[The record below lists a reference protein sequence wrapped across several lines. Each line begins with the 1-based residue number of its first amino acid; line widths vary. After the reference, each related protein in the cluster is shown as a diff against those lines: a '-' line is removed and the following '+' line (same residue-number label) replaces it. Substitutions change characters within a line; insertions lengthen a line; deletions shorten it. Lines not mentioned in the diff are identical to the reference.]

1 VRGGAAILR
10 HVSGILKQVL
20 RVLAIG
26 MSVYHLYV
34 GASGPPEA
42 LIFRGIHLAFAL
54 TLIFL
59 WYPFGARSPQAR
71 PALLD
76 WGLVVLSLA
85 SIGYLFVRYDYVM
98 TRLAYVTPLER
109 WDLLLGIVLTLL
121 ALEAAR
127 RTIGLAL
134 PITALVFLG
143 YALLGPYLPPPL
155 QHRGFSLGLTID
167 QLYLT
172 TDGIFGIPLA
182 VSATYVILFVLFG
195 AFLEKSG
202 TGQLFMDF
210 ASALAGHTPG
220 GPGKISCISSGLFGT
235 ISGSAVANVMVD
247 GWLTIPLMKRTGF
260 RGHFA
265 AAVEAVAS
273 TGGQIMPPVMGAA
286 AFVMAEF
293 LGVPYL
299 TIAKHAAI
307 PAILYYLALYFAIH
321 FEAQRTGLRG
331 LPREEL
337 PSLRT
342 VVVDKGH
349 LFVPVFIIVY
359 LMLVGYTAPM
369 AALWGTLAAALST
382 WMGRLGWLYLLVLVV
397 EFILPGNIM
406 LVLGLGWLVLAGIR
420 VATPGGRAG
429 LKPLLTRL
437 FPDAL
442 EDGARNTLAVAAAC
456 ACAGIVIGV
465 IALTGAGLQFTSLVL
480 AAAKNSLIP
489 ALVLTMIAGIILGM
503 GMPTTPAYIVQ
514 AALLIPALIKLGV
527 LPIAAHMFVFYFAI
541 ISAITPPVAMAVY
554 AAAGIGKTNLWATG
568 LAAMRLG
575 ATGFI
580 VPFMFVYGTS
590 LLFVGTWF
598 EVITTVISSCI
609 GVICLSAALHGWLT
623 KSTVWWERVLL
634 GIAAVCLIKPGL
646 LTDLLG
652 LVLLGVVLASQKFLD
667 IVRPAIEAKGM
678 AEPRGPAVELD
689 EAKLERAKQEG

>member
-1 VRGGAAILR
+1 
-10 HVSGILKQVL
+10 
-20 RVLAIG
+20 
-26 MSVYHLYV
+26 V

-42 LIFRGIHLAFAL
+42 LIFRGIHLAFAV

-76 WGLVVLSLA
+76 WVCILLSLV
-85 SIGYLFVRYDYVM
+85 SIGYLFLRYDYVM
-98 TRLAYVTPLER
+98 TRLAYVTPLES

-127 RTIGLAL
+127 RTIGPAL
-134 PITALVFLG
+134 PITAILFLG
-143 YALLGPYLPPPL
+143 YALLGPYLPPPFR
-155 QHRGFSLGLTID
+155 HRGVSLGLTID

-202 TGQLFMDF
+202 TGQLFMDL

-220 GPGKISCISSGLFGT
+220 GPGKVSCISSGLFGT

-260 RGHFA
+260 RAHFA
-265 AAVEAVAS
+265 SAVEAVAS

-293 LGVPYL
+293 LGVAYI

-307 PAILYYLALYFAIH
+307 PAILYYLALYFSIH

-331 LPREEL
+331 LSREEL

-369 AALWGTLAAALST
+369 AALWGTLAAAVST
-382 WMGRLGWLYLLVLVV
+382 WLGRLMWLYLLALVV
-397 EFILPGNIM
+397 EFILPGNVM
-406 LVLGLGWLVLAGIR
+406 AVLGLGWLGLAGIR
-420 VATPGGRAG
+420 LASPNGRGG
-429 LKPLLTRL
+429 LKPLVTKL

-480 AAAKNSLIP
+480 AAAKDSLIP
-489 ALVLTMIAGIILGM
+489 ALALTMVAGIILGM

-598 EVITTVISSCI
+598 EVITTIVSSSI
-609 GVICLSAALHGWLT
+609 GVICLAASLHGWLL
-623 KSTVWWERVLL
+623 KPAVWWERVIL
-634 GIAAVCLIKPGL
+634 GIAAVLLIKPGL
-646 LTDLLG
+646 YTDAVG
-652 LVLLGVVLASQKFLD
+652 LALLGVALASQRVLE
-667 IVRPAIEAKGM
+667 VSRPAIEAKGM
-678 AEPRGPAVELD
+678 AEIRGPVVELD
-689 EAKLERAKQEG
+689 EARIERAKQEG